1 MKVNEKIFRLLERNK
16 VEHQNKPAI
25 IDGDYSINWS
35 EFHDITLIISE
46 FLDDIYPESYD
57 DKLKGFVVNG
67 DGCALHVLFI
77 ISLILN
83 FKIYIPFSRT
93 IQRDKSDKI
102 DNFNILTIKDNK
114 VYYENDTFLLNDFQE
129 QKMTA
134 QIKKTNPESPAVFYY
149 TSGTTGTPKTIV
161 SSDTNLIKGGNY
173 IIEALNLRGEDVI
186 AGTLTLDFDYGVN
199 QIICNLILGSTY
211 IVCPFSSNR
220 YSWLNEI
227 LRNGA
232 TIIPTMPFL
241 IESYFPK
248 NKIIETNLV
257 RIVTSSG
264 APFTRL
270 HAAKVQKLFPKATMV
285 PMYGLSEGFRSTILP
300 PGEYVQKP
308 DSVGIPIGDTTIA
321 IVDENYKPL
330 PPYAVGQII
339 QSSGCTTWGYMGEVE
354 KNSEKFFNDL
364 KFPNR
369 LWTKTGDL
377 GYLDADG
384 YLFVKGRVDNQ
395 IKVFGI
401 RVSVDEIEIAFK
413 ELHGI
418 DNVVILPINKNE
430 TESNFVAGVVSK
442 LSVNEINKKIRS
454 LPKEFQ
460 PIIWKKIPKVIEND
474 NGGKPDRTKN
484 RIIYFND

>member
-308 DSVGIPIGDTTIA
+308 DSVGIPI
-321 IVDENYKPL
+321 
-330 PPYAVGQII
+330 
-339 QSSGCTTWGYMGEVE
+339 EVE

>member
-1 MKVNEKIFRLLERNK
+1 MRVNNKFFRLLENNK
-16 VEHQNKPAI
+16 VEYQNKLAI
-25 IDGDYSINWS
+25 IDGDDSINWS
-35 EFHDITLIISE
+35 ELHDLTLIMSQ

-57 DKLKGFVVNG
+57 DKLKGLVIKG

-77 ISLILN
+77 ISSILN

-93 IQRDKSDKI
+93 IQRGNNNKIANFKS
-102 DNFNILTIKDNK
+102 LVIKDNK
-114 VYYENDTFLLNDFQE
+114 VYHGSDTFSLSHFRQ
-129 QKMTA
+129 QKVPTK
-134 QIKKTNPESPAVFYY
+134 IKKTNPESPAVFYY

-161 SSDTNLIKGGNY
+161 SSDTNLLRGGQY
-173 IIEALNLRGEDVI
+173 IIDALNLRTEDI
-186 AGTLTLDFDYGVN
+186 IGGTLMLDFDYGVN
-199 QIICNLILGSTY
+199 QIICNLILGATY

-220 YSWLNEI
+220 YSWLQEI
-227 LRNGA
+227 LNNDV
-232 TIIPTMPFL
+232 TILPTMPFL

-248 NKIIETNLV
+248 NKVFEVDSV

-270 HAAKVQKLFPKATMV
+270 HAAKVQKLFPKAEIA

-300 PGEYVQKP
+300 PGEYGQKP
-308 DSVGIPIGDTTIA
+308 ESVGIPIGDTTIA
-321 IVDENYKPL
+321 VVDENYKPL
-330 PPYAVGQII
+330 PPYTVGQIV
-339 QSSGCTTWGYMGEVE
+339 QSSGCTTWGYMGETE

-369 LWTKTGDL
+369 VWIKTGDL
-377 GYLDADG
+377 GYLDEDG
-384 YLFVKGRVDNQ
+384 YLFVKGRVDHQ

-401 RVSVDEIEIAFK
+401 RISIDEIEMAFK
-413 ELHGI
+413 KLQGI
-418 DNVVILPINKNE
+418 DNAIILPVNKNE

-442 LSVNEINKKIRS
+442 LSVNEIDKLIRS

-460 PIIWKKIPKVIEND
+460 PILWKKIPKVIENN

-484 RIIYFND
+484 RTTYFDD